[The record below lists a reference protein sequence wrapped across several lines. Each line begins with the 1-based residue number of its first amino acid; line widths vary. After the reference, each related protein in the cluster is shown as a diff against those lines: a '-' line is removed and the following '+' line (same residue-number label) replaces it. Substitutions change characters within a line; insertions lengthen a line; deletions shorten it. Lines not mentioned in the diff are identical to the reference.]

1 MLRARVAAVGRR
13 IGDPAPNVLAG
24 RRDLSVLVACCA
36 ADRAFL
42 VLRARVAAVCRRVGN
57 PAPSVL
63 AGGGDLGV
71 LVACCA
77 ADRAFLVLRAR
88 VAAVCRRVGN
98 PAPSMFTGGGDLG
111 VFVACCAA
119 DGAFLVLRARVAAVG
134 RRVNLPLPVMCA
146 AHSVVDARD
155 HRSFILG
162 AQLGTAGAAVILH
175 RAGVLAVGRLN
186 GVMVHPGVAFGGQG
200 DFLGRGEGLAIRRG
214 HRCGI
219 GLVAVHKVGNGL
231 AVRQGRR
238 RVQRLRIVVRR
249 AGHLNGRGE
258 AVAARRPCPGTRGRL
273 GVGVACCC
281 TCLRHLKGLFFRVGR
296 CIVSDRSGIDR
307 VGVGKAGRAVRVR
320 RHIHSGCDGVVTDVA
335 LKGRGRSEIDRIPIA
350 PGRRGGVGV
359 RCGAAGLGAVGTLV
373 PVIVRVILQ
382 HGEAVCARRLVVGAC
397 DDGRLVSRAQLGTA
411 GAAPV
416 SDGAGVLAIGRRN
429 GVMVHPGVA
438 FGGQNDVLGRGE
450 GLAVRRGRCCGIG
463 LVAVHK
469 VGNGL
474 AVRQGRRRVQR
485 LRIVV
490 RRAGHAH
497 ARRVGVA
504 VRRPCPGAR
513 GRLAVGVAGGGVNG
527 LRRGDL
533 IGRCGIAVIFF
544 AAGAVPVF
552 DVAVCGAARR
562 VGGKMLQ
569 IGMVVGVIRA
579 GIVCPGRGGG
589 AHDAAAV
596 RAGEI
601 IDRLRAAGRRS
612 RDISVVGK
620 LHRIVVAVHGIG
632 AAVIGVA
639 ELAGVAVDAVCAAAA
654 GAGFGAASHGVC
666 KPDADAVSAAVGA
679 LLIMQPRRN
688 ILIDAAGEVVAVGVA
703 DGVFF
708 AQRAA
713 AVGAFFI
720 VDSCRRAGRSAF
732 EVGSAVIARCP
743 VVAVFG
749 IRCAERRAAGA
760 ADRSSHT
767 GCRRTGGADAVGFRR
782 KRGGDGLVSCDVL
795 IIRS

>member
-1 MLRARVAAVGRR
+1 
-13 IGDPAPNVLAG
+13 
-24 RRDLSVLVACCA
+24 
-36 ADRAFL
+36 
-42 VLRARVAAVCRRVGN
+42 
-57 PAPSVL
+57 
-63 AGGGDLGV
+63 
-71 LVACCA
+71 
-77 ADRAFLVLRAR
+77 
-88 VAAVCRRVGN
+88 
-98 PAPSMFTGGGDLG
+98 
-111 VFVACCAA
+111 
-119 DGAFLVLRARVAAVG
+119 
-134 RRVNLPLPVMCA
+134 MCA

-155 HRSFILG
+155 HRGFILG
-162 AQLGTAGAAVILH
+162 AQLGAACAAVILH

-238 RVQRLRIVVRR
+238 RVQRLRIVVMD
-249 AGHLNGRGE
+249 AGHAHARRVG
-258 AVAARRPCPGTRGRL
+258 VAARRPCPGARGRF

-281 TCLRHLKGLFFRVGR
+281 TGLRHLKGLFFRVGR
-296 CIVSDRSGIDR
+296 CIVSDRSGVDR
-307 VGVGKAGRAVRVR
+307 VGVRNAGRTVQVR

-335 LKGRGRSEIDRIPIA
+335 LEGRGRGKVGRIPIA
-350 PGRRGGVGV
+350 PGWRGGVGV

-373 PVIVRVILQ
+373 PVIVRVTLQ

-397 DDGRLVSRAQLGTA
+397 DHRRRIIFVGAQLGA
-411 GAAPV
+411 ARAAPV
-416 SDGAGVLAIGRRN
+416 LHGAGVLAIGRLN
-429 GVMVHPGVA
+429 GIMVHPGVA
-438 FGGQNDVLGRGE
+438 FGGQGDVLGRGE
-450 GLAVRRGRCCGIG
+450 GLAVRRGRCGKEGAGTVGRVARRGFRGHADTCGQG
-463 LVAVHK
+463 LCV
-469 VGNGL
+469 
-474 AVRQGRRRVQR
+474 
-485 LRIVV
+485 IV
-490 RRAGHAH
+490 RRAGHPNRRGEAVA
-497 ARRVGVA
+497 ARR
-504 VRRPCPGAR
+504 PYPGAR
-513 GRLAVGVAGGGVNG
+513 GGFGIGVAG
-527 LRRGDL
+527 LRIDGFALLNLRC
-533 IGRCGIAVIFF
+533 RCGVTVVVA